1 MIKAED
7 MRGLG
12 FVQTDPNTMTRH
24 STFGNQRC
32 VRMLILNT
40 HYSVTI
46 TETKGYTDLVN
57 LYVKAESLRNI
68 REIEAYVGKRFPQ
81 FLL

>member
-1 MIKAED
+1 MIRAED
-7 MRGLG
+7 MKELG

-24 STFGNQRC
+24 STFGNLRC

-57 LYVKAESLRNI
+57 LYVKAERLKDI
-68 REIEAYVGKRFPQ
+68 RDIEAYIGRRFPQ

>member
-1 MIKAED
+1 MIRPEE
-7 MRGLG
+7 MRALG
-12 FVQTDPNTMTRH
+12 FVKTDANTMTRR
-24 STFGNQRC
+24 STFGQQRC

-46 TETKGYTDLVN
+46 TETKEYTDLIN
-57 LYVKAESLRNI
+57 LYVKATKI
-68 REIEAYVGKRFPQ
+68 KDIKDIEEYVGRRFPQ

>member
-1 MIKAED
+1 MIKKDD
-7 MRGLG
+7 MMALG
-12 FVQTDPNTMTRH
+12 FVQTDPNTLTRKN
-24 STFGNQRC
+24 TFNNLRC